1 MRDRAKEGSLGFWE
15 ASKNITKSNMQVQE
29 FKYRQWEDW
38 IKEGRQITGVRNE
51 EEEFKKVKRDFP
63 SQRIKQRGVRKN
75 RPDDADEA
83 TIRNRF
89 EVYRA
94 ETEPMLKC
102 FPPERVH
109 RINADAPPVKVAT
122 M

>member
-51 EEEFKKVKRDFP
+51 EEEFKKVIEELSKMSK
-63 SQRIKQRGVRKN
+63 SQTKVEHNKIKIIL
-75 RPDDADEA
+75 D
-83 TIRNRF
+83 
-89 EVYRA
+89 
-94 ETEPMLKC
+94 MLIGLFQNHFTKKYLK
-102 FPPERVH
+102 FL
-109 RINADAPPVKVAT
+109 
-122 M
+122 